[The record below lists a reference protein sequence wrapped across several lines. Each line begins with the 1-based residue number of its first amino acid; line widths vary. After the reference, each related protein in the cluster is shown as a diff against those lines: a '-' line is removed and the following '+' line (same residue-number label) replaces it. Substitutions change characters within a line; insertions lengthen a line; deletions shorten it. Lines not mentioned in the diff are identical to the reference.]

1 MRSTEHRARG
11 FSLVELLVAIALGLI
26 VLASTMQLFKNGMD
40 ATMLVSQSSE
50 MNQNAR
56 ATLNLIAKD
65 VSMAGSGLPPS
76 GVSLPFGAGAI
87 PSSFA
92 IDPTKSWLPNNNYPT
107 NYMYGIIPGPGNG
120 IESGGPV
127 TIAATGTG
135 SDAITAIYADYAFP
149 LNQYIATFPAANPNG
164 DLVNFAPP
172 AVPPA
177 GFPAI
182 QSSTGLQVGDLIL
195 LSNPKGNAVGEITGI
210 TPGAAGSTDVR
221 FANADTLNM
230 NQSAAASG
238 NIKFLIAGG
247 APVAT
252 RIWAVTYFIEVPPAA
267 SGQPPRL
274 MRQVN
279 GQAPSPVADNVI
291 NLKITYDV
299 CDGTNGPGCSGIVN
313 PLAVPFSPNQIH
325 KVNIQVMAQ
334 TLTSYGNKSRST
346 VLTTS
351 VSTRSLSFK
360 DRYN

>member
-26 VLASTMQLFKNGMD
+26 VLASTMELFKNGMD

-76 GVSLPFGAGAI
+76 GVSLPFGAGAT

-92 IDPTKSWLPNNNYPT
+92 IDPNKSWLPNNNYPT
-107 NYMYGIIPGPGNG
+107 NYMYGIVPGPGNG

-135 SDAITAIYADYAFP
+135 SDAITTIYADYAFP
-149 LNQYIATFPAANPNG
+149 LSQYTATFPAANPNG

-182 QSSTGLQVGDLIL
+182 QSPTGLQVGDLIL
-195 LSNPKGNAVGEITGI
+195 LSNPKGYAVGEITGI
-210 TPGAAGSTDVR
+210 TPAAAGSTDVR
-221 FANADTLNM
+221 FANADPLNM

-238 NIKFLIAGG
+238 NIKFLIPGG

-313 PLAVPFSPNQIH
+313 PLAAPFSPNQIH

-334 TLTSYGNKSRST
+334 TLTSYGNKSRSA